1 MPKSSV
7 VGPVNSFFSL
17 LTPSQKFRRAAS
29 FFRMSGRVTLI
40 VSPSFISIYACP
52 RAAWILLEHSSWRL
66 SAQAF
71 LPSVSSPLP
80 VHPSSSSCHPCLDL
94 CHVLCPCRPCCHA
107 CHPGIR
113 AFWPF
118 SRSLQESCLPVL

>member
-7 VGPVNSFFSL
+7 VGPIYSFFSL
-17 LTPSQKFRRAAS
+17 LTPSRKFRRAAS

-52 RAAWILLEHSSWRL
+52 RAAWILLEHSSCPL

-71 LPSVSSPLP
+71 WPSVSPPLP
-80 VHPSSSSCHPCLDL
+80 VHPSSSSCHPCLDP
-94 CHVLCPCRPCCHA
+94 CHVTYPCSPCCHA
-107 CHPGIR
+107 RHDRTR
-113 AFWPF
+113 ACWPF
-118 SRSLQESCLPVL
+118 SRSLQ